1 MRESTGKHRC
11 FLSCGSACDRSK
23 QNAHSVGRAGR
34 SKAIIQNIIIPDRA
48 GSSAGDCFL
57 SAGAGIVR
65 GGVLKNTDIPIKIY
79 RYE

>member
-11 FLSCGSACDRSK
+11 FLSCGGACDRSK
-23 QNAHSVGRAGR
+23 QNAREGGR
-34 SKAIIQNIIIPDRA
+34 SKAIIRNIIIPDRA

>member
-1 MRESTGKHRC
+1 MREAPASNGAFCPAAVPAT
-11 FLSCGSACDRSK
+11 D
-23 QNAHSVGRAGR
+23 QNKTLGRVGR
-34 SKAIIQNIIIPDRA
+34 SKAIIRNIIIPDRA